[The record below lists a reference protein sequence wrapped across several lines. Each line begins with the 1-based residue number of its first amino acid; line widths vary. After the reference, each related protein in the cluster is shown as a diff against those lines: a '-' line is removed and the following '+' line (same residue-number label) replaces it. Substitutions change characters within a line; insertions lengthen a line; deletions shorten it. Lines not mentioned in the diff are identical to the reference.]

1 MAESPLAS
9 ARIPA
14 EWMSQLDAI
23 AAQTGKSRTD
33 LVREAIAMYL
43 GVVSPNEVHSD
54 LKRLERRMEALEKK
68 LKTWT
73 HQAS

>member
-9 ARIPA
+9 ARIPP

-43 GVVSPNEVHSD
+43 GVVSPDEVQSD
-54 LKRLERRMEALEKK
+54 LKRLERRLEDLEKK
-68 LKTWT
+68 L
-73 HQAS
+73 QAWSD